1 MSNLAEG
8 SSGAGT
14 GRGLATRF
22 LLRIVLALGLVST
35 GLLVVEATLRFTES
49 GTRRAQR
56 DGARRAA
63 LGLPEPPGFYAQE
76 NDLGWTCTPGAT
88 IFHERNGFS
97 AAFTIGPD
105 GMRRNV
111 AVESRPQP
119 REVQHRVLILG
130 GTEAFGLGARDEETL
145 DRFLLDAAPQI
156 SLSNLSSP
164 GWSPDQAFM
173 AYKKYRDRIQPTEVV
188 LVISHLVDLHGLR
201 HCRVNHRLK
210 PTIRLGGA
218 SAPEIV
224 SVARLAGR
232 RPTPGS
238 LAWDSHLAFA
248 LASFQE
254 DRFLRSACS
263 LEQPELLD
271 GQGEVDRLGIYS
283 AASDREGKNDP
294 LWRRLEY
301 LLANLSEDVRGSG
314 GRLMLVL
321 LPLGNLSD
329 IVERLRK
336 QGKLH
341 GADGAPPDGT
351 VEVVEGRFRG
361 LAEQLHAA
369 YLPLRE
375 EWAQLGPAVFSPEGH
390 YGAEGNR
397 AVAAAIAAE
406 LAR

>member
-1 MSNLAEG
+1 MSTTNEAASGGG
-8 SSGAGT
+8 S
-14 GRGLATRF
+14 RQGLASR
-22 LLRIVLALGLVST
+22 LVLRLVFILGLIST
-35 GLLVVEATLRFTES
+35 GLLVAEATLRFTES
-49 GTRRAQR
+49 GNARAQR

-63 LGLPEPPGFYAQE
+63 FGLPEPPGFYSPE
-76 NDLGWTCTPGAT
+76 NDLGWTCTPGAA
-88 IFHERNGFS
+88 IAHERNGFS
-97 AAFTIGPD
+97 AVFTIGAD
-105 GMRRNV
+105 GMRRNL
-111 AVESRPQP
+111 ALEGRPRPRDVER
-119 REVQHRVLILG
+119 RVLILG
-130 GTEAFGLGARDEETL
+130 GSDAFGVGARDEETL
-145 DRFLLDAAPQI
+145 DRFLLDAAPQVAV
-156 SLSNLSSP
+156 SNLSSP

-173 AYKKYRDRIQPTEVV
+173 AYKKYRSAIQPTDVV
-188 LVISHLVDLHGLR
+188 LVLSHLHDLPGLR

-210 PTIRLGGA
+210 PTIRLGGG

-238 LAWDSHLAFA
+238 LAWDSHVVFA
-248 LASFQE
+248 LSSFQE

-263 LEQPELLD
+263 LEQPELLE

-314 GRLMLVL
+314 GRLLLVL

-329 IVERLRK
+329 IVERLRL
-336 QGKLH
+336 QGRLH

-375 EWAQLGPAVFSPEGH
+375 EWARLGPAVFSPEGH
-390 YGAEGNR
+390 YGAEGYR